1 MNRQERMKS
10 AYFNIE
16 NIKRDLLKCFPNIYI
31 TKTNN
36 KISKNEYISI
46 ISIINIISFDNN
58 NLRNKRSL
66 NRKGVIANKILKNSY
81 YNLILFPKN
90 IFGEFWSNYNMILLI
105 EIKYNFCFLIFFFI
119 INNIF
124 IIIIIYL

>member
-1 MNRQERMKS
+1 MNREERMKS

-16 NIKRDLLKCFPNIYI
+16 NIKRDLLKGFPNIYI

-46 ISIINIISFDNN
+46 ISIVGIISFDNN

-66 NRKGVIANKILKNSY
+66 SRKGVIANKILKNSY
-81 YNLILFPKN
+81 YNLILFPKS
-90 IFGEFWSNYNMILLI
+90 IFGEFWSNYNM
-105 EIKYNFCFLIFFFI
+105 NPTD
-119 INNIF
+119 
-124 IIIIIYL
+124 

>member
-46 ISIINIISFDNN
+46 ISIISFDNN
-58 NLRNKRSL
+58 NLRNKISL
-66 NRKGVIANKILKNSY
+66 NRKGIIANKILKYSY
-81 YNLILFPKN
+81 YNLILFPKD
-90 IFGEFWSNYNMILLI
+90 IFGEFWSNYNMNLTD
-105 EIKYNFCFLIFFFI
+105 
-119 INNIF
+119 
-124 IIIIIYL
+124 

>member
-1 MNRQERMKS
+1 MNKKERMKS

-90 IFGEFWSNYNMILLI
+90 IFGEFWSNYNM
-105 EIKYNFCFLIFFFI
+105 NPTD
-119 INNIF
+119 
-124 IIIIIYL
+124 